1 MFLLLSPS
9 QRSLTVS
16 VGTLVMVR
24 TFALFSWFPFYLP
37 VALERRTD
45 VSHCCFR
52 IFGRFVQLSGW
63 SLLISTINI
72 DFFINICDFTPLTSE
87 AYTALSAAISQKTW
101 RRTSQCFTGKKMR
114 NFKSMLLETFS
125 WLWLTFSI
133 EWGWHKYFSSVCYSP
148 SFVRVLMRQAL
159 MLEQSDCPAIE
170 TNLRFFYYYH
180 RLEETQSSS
189 IWKLISIW
197 TQLW

>member
-1 MFLLLSPS
+1 MKNARAHPICLRDQALSSLPFLFGIETILSIFVLFFPVHCLLCRWKVSMFLLLLPS

-72 DFFINICDFTPLTSE
+72 DFFINICDFYSIDQWGIHSPPSGHQSKNMAE
-87 AYTALSAAISQKTW
+87 NVA
-101 RRTSQCFTGKKMR
+101 
-114 NFKSMLLETFS
+114 MLH
-125 WLWLTFSI
+125 
-133 EWGWHKYFSSVCYSP
+133 G
-148 SFVRVLMRQAL
+148 
-159 MLEQSDCPAIE
+159 
-170 TNLRFFYYYH
+170 
-180 RLEETQSSS
+180 
-189 IWKLISIW
+189 
-197 TQLW
+197 